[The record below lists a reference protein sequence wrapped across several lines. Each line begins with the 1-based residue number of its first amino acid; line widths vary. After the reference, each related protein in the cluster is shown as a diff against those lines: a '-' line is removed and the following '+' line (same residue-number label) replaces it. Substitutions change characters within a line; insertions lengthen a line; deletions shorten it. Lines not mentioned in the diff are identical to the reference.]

1 MKAGFNLGFID
12 RRLLRHFD
20 WGLLLAALAVPAFG
34 LIVLFS
40 AGFNPDA
47 STEGGILSLV
57 DQSRPFTRQ
66 LLFFCVGLVVM
77 VVAAGIPT
85 QTLQRYSYVMYGIGV
100 LLLIAVA
107 LGGTVVNGSRRWL
120 PLPAGFNLQPT
131 ELMKLG
137 ILLCIAKHISRYPP
151 RNGPYTLKQLF
162 LPAVLILIPMA
173 LIMKQPDLGSA
184 LAVGMV
190 GAFMILFAGIRP
202 RIILI
207 SLALATAVAPLAWGK
222 LHGYQ
227 QRRIMTLINPEA
239 DPRGSGYHITQSII
253 AVGSGEFSGKG
264 FMKGTQVQLEF
275 LPEHHTDFIFSVLA
289 EEWGFMGGMILLG
302 LYLFLIYRLLRV
314 CSRSKDLLSSFVVL
328 GIAIFF
334 GVHAFINIGMVIGIL
349 PVVGI
354 PLPLFSYGG
363 SAVLTIMFSLGLAL
377 GISMRR
383 TAF

>member
-1 MKAGFNLGFID
+1 
-12 RRLLRHFD
+12 
-20 WGLLLAALAVPAFG
+20 
-34 LIVLFS
+34 
-40 AGFNPDA
+40 
-47 STEGGILSLV
+47 
-57 DQSRPFTRQ
+57 
-66 LLFFCVGLVVM
+66 
-77 VVAAGIPT
+77 
-85 QTLQRYSYVMYGIGV
+85 
-100 LLLIAVA
+100 
-107 LGGTVVNGSRRWL
+107 
-120 PLPAGFNLQPT
+120 
-131 ELMKLG
+131 
-137 ILLCIAKHISRYPP
+137 
-151 RNGPYTLKQLF
+151 
-162 LPAVLILIPMA
+162 MA

-314 CSRSKDLLSSFVVL
+314 CSRSKDLFSSFVVL

>member
-1 MKAGFNLGFID
+1 MTAGFNLGFID

-57 DQSRPFTRQ
+57 DQSKPFTRQ

-85 QTLQRYSYVMYGIGV
+85 QTLQRYSYVLYGIGV

-120 PLPAGFNLQPT
+120 PLPAGFNLQPA

-137 ILLCIAKHISRYPP
+137 IILCISKHISRYPP

-162 LPAVLILIPMA
+162 LPSILILIPMA
-173 LIMKQPDLGSA
+173 LIMRQPDLGSA

-190 GAFMILFAGIRP
+190 GAIMILFAGIRL

-314 CSRSKDLLSSFVVL
+314 CSRSKDLFSSFVVL